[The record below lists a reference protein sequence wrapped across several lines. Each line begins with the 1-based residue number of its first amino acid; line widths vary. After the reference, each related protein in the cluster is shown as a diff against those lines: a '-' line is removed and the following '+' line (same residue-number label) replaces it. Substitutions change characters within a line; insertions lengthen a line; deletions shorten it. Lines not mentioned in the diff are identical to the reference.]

1 MKRGIKGAAAALAE
15 RDADCTIFAA
25 AYFVTAALSFNSL
38 TAGSLFIKILAGLI
52 MLWGAAA
59 LVRRLYGWKY
69 IAKDWLF
76 RLSLLF
82 FVSAAVSSLINV
94 KYGLEGSVKML
105 VWMAFELFL
114 LAARTDGEY
123 PAPIQEPTEGGMA
136 VSGGAGRLTTDD
148 RHNAPDARPGER
160 SGHARRVMFSVV
172 FAVTF
177 CQSLIS
183 VAMLVAGYSGAAIER
198 GQYIGLQLGRLWG
211 CYSDPNYGSV
221 LACCS
226 MAISIGEL
234 SRRLLLFRQD
244 SRPERGRLHGADPM
258 VVLLA
263 LNVGLQYIYIVFSF
277 SRTGQICLAME
288 LLVFAYLAAS
298 ADLKNGMNAV
308 RKAGEAGSNEEA
320 SFTVHEAS
328 RTVHD
333 KSWKKALW
341 VAVFV
346 MILILAGPAMDW
358 LRSGYNMMNARRGSQ
373 VSGQQAAQ
381 QQEVQPQAVQQEVQ
395 PQAVQ
400 IQAGQA
406 QTAQP
411 QAVQIQTAQPQVASH
426 RETQIQAVQQQAA
439 RQEVLGAGAAD
450 LDPAGAADLDPAG
463 AAAIFREDIAE
474 GGLTNGRIDIWK
486 EGVLI
491 WRDNPI
497 FGISYRNIPAYTRTN
512 YPDGY
517 MTTRENELNT
527 FHNMFVDILV
537 SQGLAGCLTA
547 LAMACV
553 VAARTFTLL
562 RDGEAGGSRSRTG
575 KRKSGTGDGISNR
588 LYSVVPA
595 VLVITIGLSALAL
608 TEIFYINTPT
618 AVLFW
623 YCLSLLPAARNG
635 FGSGRFTGLK

>member
-1 MKRGIKGAAAALAE
+1 
-15 RDADCTIFAA
+15 
-25 AYFVTAALSFNSL
+25 
-38 TAGSLFIKILAGLI
+38 
-52 MLWGAAA
+52 
-59 LVRRLYGWKY
+59 
-69 IAKDWLF
+69 
-76 RLSLLF
+76 
-82 FVSAAVSSLINV
+82 
-94 KYGLEGSVKML
+94 
-105 VWMAFELFL
+105 
-114 LAARTDGEY
+114 
-123 PAPIQEPTEGGMA
+123 
-136 VSGGAGRLTTDD
+136 
-148 RHNAPDARPGER
+148 
-160 SGHARRVMFSVV
+160 
-172 FAVTF
+172 
-177 CQSLIS
+177 
-183 VAMLVAGYSGAAIER
+183 
-198 GQYIGLQLGRLWG
+198 
-211 CYSDPNYGSV
+211 
-221 LACCS
+221 
-226 MAISIGEL
+226 
-234 SRRLLLFRQD
+234 
-244 SRPERGRLHGADPM
+244 
-258 VVLLA
+258 
-263 LNVGLQYIYIVFSF
+263 
-277 SRTGQICLAME
+277 ME

-635 FGSGRFTGLK
+635 FGPGRFTGLK

>member
-1 MKRGIKGAAAALAE
+1 MKRGIKGAAAALAD

-59 LVRRLYGWKY
+59 LVRRLYRWKY

-244 SRPERGRLHGADPM
+244 SRPERGRLHGADPK

-277 SRTGQICLAME
+277 SRTGQVCLAME

-439 RQEVLGAGAAD
+439 RQEVLG
-450 LDPAGAADLDPAG
+450 AGAADLDPAG

-635 FGSGRFTGLK
+635 FGPGRFTGLK